1 MVILIMGTTGA
12 GKTTV
17 GKLLAA
23 TLGWTFLDADD
34 FHPAANIEKM
44 KHGIALTDA
53 DREPWLTSMHAELLR
68 LSAAGKDAVLAC
80 SALKQSYRDTLS
92 AGLPLRVVY
101 LRGTYEQMRQHIL
114 ARHGH
119 FAGESILAGQFAD
132 LQEPQDALTLDV
144 SHPPGQLVAEV
155 LGGLDLPRFS
165 TSETNTRGEP
175 A

>member
-17 GKLLAA
+17 GELLAA
-23 TLGWTFLDADD
+23 KLGWTFLDADN

-44 KHGIALTDA
+44 KHGIPLTDA
-53 DREPWLTSMHAELLR
+53 DRAPWLENIHDELLR
-68 LSAAGKDAVLAC
+68 LTSAGNNAVLAC

-92 AGLPLRVVY
+92 ASLPLRVVY

-132 LQEPQDALTLDV
+132 LQEPKDALTLDV
-144 SHPPGQLVAEV
+144 SRAPQDLVAEV
-155 LGGLDLPRFS
+155 VKGLGLSKFS
-165 TSETNTRGEP
+165 VRETEARGDTV
-175 A
+175 